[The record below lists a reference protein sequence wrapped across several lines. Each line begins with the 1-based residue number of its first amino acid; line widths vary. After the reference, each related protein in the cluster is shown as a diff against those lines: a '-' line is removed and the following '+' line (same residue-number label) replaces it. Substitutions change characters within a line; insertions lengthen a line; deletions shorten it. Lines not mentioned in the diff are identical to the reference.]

1 MIIKSFELNKKKLDN
16 YKYFLFYGENEG
28 YKEESLISIT
38 KNKKNINHYLENE
51 ILDNE
56 DKFLE
61 SLISRSFFDNEK
73 IIVIKKAS
81 EKIFKIIEEII
92 KRKIEDISIVILAG
106 ELTKKSKLR
115 KTFLKKIVY
124 AQK

>member
-92 KRKIEDISIVILAG
+92 K
-106 ELTKKSKLR
+106 KKNR
-115 KTFLKKIVY
+115 RY
-124 AQK
+124 